1 MAKTEGFIPAV
12 LQLISGPGFK
22 HILLCQF
29 SGKKVIQKI
38 HDFFFGGKRNEFFC
52 FHFFFYMPNP
62 DQLSRCGVLMSE
74 QSQCSF
80 SVNTL

>member
-29 SGKKVIQKI
+29 SGKKIIQKI

-52 FHFFFYMPNP
+52 FHFFFICQIQTSSA
-62 DQLSRCGVLMSE
+62 DVGC
-74 QSQCSF
+74 
-80 SVNTL
+80 